1 MYRQRLTVALASLAA
16 AAVLQGLTAVW
27 SLGLADAQVQRGR
40 VASDIQLGFAEL
52 AGSKQ
57 RLRIW
62 LAQQQQNQGSTDTAT
77 RDRLL
82 LAMQTDLQRLQALA
96 LRSAEL
102 DTGPAARQHQL
113 QRQDALT
120 VLSSTVRD
128 LALALRQEA
137 APAATAKPADTRQ
150 AFEAA
155 VPLFDRF
162 DGRDLSRL
170 LSESVAREAQA
181 VRDKRAAADTALR
194 WMRGLW
200 LGSAASLA
208 LAAVLLGAYFTRALR
223 KPLDDLASGA
233 QALQRGELGH
243 RIPLSGRDEFAAV
256 AQGMNTMAA
265 ELALHRQREAQT
277 REGLESQVQART
289 AELQQALDALRQAD
303 VQRRQLFADI
313 SHELRTPTTVIRGE
327 AEVSLRGAIK
337 PVDEYRAALQR
348 IVDTARQLG
357 LVIDDLLT
365 MARSD
370 VDALALNRAP
380 LDARAPLQD
389 AVAQATALAH
399 DHGVQLQVLHWPAEP
414 QALVGDA
421 QRLRQLGLVLLD
433 NAVRYSRPGGL
444 VRVQARPLPA
454 SSAVLAFEVMDDG
467 IGIPADE
474 LPHVFERNFRGRQA
488 RSHRAD
494 GSGLGLAI
502 ARTLARAHGGDI
514 TIDSPPGRGT
524 RVTLRLPLSA
534 PFSGAPAP

>member
-16 AAVLQGLTAVW
+16 AAVLQGLSAVW
-27 SLGLADAQVQRGR
+27 SLGLADAQIQRGR

-52 AGSKQ
+52 AGNKQ

-62 LAQQQQNQGSTDTAT
+62 LVQRQLDEQQGGDGDTTT

-82 LAMQTDLQRLQALA
+82 LAMQADLLGLRDKA
-96 LRSAEL
+96 LRAAAL
-102 DTGPAARQHQL
+102 DDSPAARQHQV
-113 QRQDALT
+113 QRHDALT
-120 VLSSTVRD
+120 VLESTVRD
-128 LALALRQEA
+128 LALALRQ
-137 APAATAKPADTRQ
+137 ADTPASAAGARQ
-150 AFEAA
+150 ALDAA
-155 VPLFDRF
+155 ALLFDRF
-162 DGRDLSRL
+162 NGRDLTRL
-170 LSESVAREAQA
+170 LSDSVAREAQA
-181 VRDKRAAADTALR
+181 VRDKRLAADAALR

-200 LGSAASLA
+200 LGSAATLA
-208 LAAVLLGAYFTRALR
+208 LAALLLGAYFTRALR

-256 AQGMNTMAA
+256 AQGMNAMAA
-265 ELALHRQREAQT
+265 ELTLHRQREAQA

-380 LDARAPLQD
+380 LDARAPLHD

-399 DHGVQLQVLHWPAEP
+399 DHGVQLQVLSWPAEP

-444 VRVQARPLPA
+444 VRVQAQLLPG
-454 SSAVLAFEVMDDG
+454 SAPMLVFEVMDDG

-514 TIDSPPGRGT
+514 TIDSPPGHGT
-524 RVTLRLPLSA
+524 CVTLRLPLSA
-534 PFSGAPAP
+534 PFSGAPSP

>member
-16 AAVLQGLTAVW
+16 AAVLQGVTAVW
-27 SLGLADAQVQRGR
+27 SLGLADTQVQRGR

-62 LAQQQQNQGSTDTAT
+62 LAQQQQTQGATDTAT

-82 LAMQTDLQRLQALA
+82 LAMQTDLERLQALA
-96 LRSAEL
+96 SRAAEL
-102 DTGPAARQHQL
+102 DTTPAARQHQL
-113 QRQDALT
+113 QRQDALK

-128 LALALRQEA
+128 LALALRQLQV
-137 APAATAKPADTRQ
+137 PAAANPADTRQ

-170 LSESVAREAQA
+170 LRESVAREAQA
-181 VRDKRAAADTALR
+181 VRDKRVAADAALR

-200 LGSAASLA
+200 LGSAATLA
-208 LAAVLLGAYFTRALR
+208 LAALLLGAYFTRALR
-223 KPLDDLASGA
+223 KPLDELASGA
-233 QALQRGELGH
+233 QALKRGELGH

-256 AQGMNTMAA
+256 AQSMNTMAS
-265 ELALHRQREAQT
+265 ELALHRQREAQA

-444 VRVQARPLPA
+444 VRVQAQQLPGGA
-454 SSAVLAFEVMDDG
+454 PMLAFEVMDDG

-502 ARTLARAHGGDI
+502 ARTLAQAHGGDI
-514 TIDSPPGRGT
+514 SIDSRPGHGT